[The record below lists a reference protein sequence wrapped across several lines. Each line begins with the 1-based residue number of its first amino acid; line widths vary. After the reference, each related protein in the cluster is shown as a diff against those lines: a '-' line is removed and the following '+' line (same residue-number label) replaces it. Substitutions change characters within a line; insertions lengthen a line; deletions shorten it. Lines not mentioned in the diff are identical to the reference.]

1 MVSQREFDN
10 LSNYLPEWSASML
23 DRVFLLLEAQE
34 TAVKNAPESP
44 LVSLIAQC
52 IAFFFQS
59 TPRGDAIRVKAEVDC
74 ISVVEFV
81 VIPVVVMITR
91 VVVAVKVT
99 KVVPVISVSSNDK
112 RSSRSS
118 SK

>member
-1 MVSQREFDN
+1 MS
-10 LSNYLPEWSASML
+10 SYLPEWSASML

-81 VIPVVVMITR
+81 VIPGVVMLTR
-91 VVVAVKVT
+91 VVVAMKVI
-99 KVVPVISVSSNDK
+99 KVVPVISVSSNYK
-112 RSSRSS
+112 SSSSSRSS